1 MLATLKSL
9 FDEYKLQFS
18 TSPIVVASPRPSSG
32 LSHDKL
38 LGNFDSYTLRT
49 SSTQSKLSQL
59 ESYLAEVPLG
69 HNIQLDVLGYWQQSI
84 TKYPD
89 LALLARDLLTIPVS
103 TVASESA
110 FSIGGKIISPIRSSL
125 KPKTVQAL
133 VCVQDWRRD
142 EFDNPFDLECDAKL
156 CNETSDE
163 EEFDLDNNTCVF
175 D

>member
-1 MLATLKSL
+1 M
-9 FDEYKLQFS
+9 
-18 TSPIVVASPRPSSG
+18 
-32 LSHDKL
+32 
-38 LGNFDSYTLRT
+38 
-49 SSTQSKLSQL
+49 
-59 ESYLAEVPLG
+59 AEAPLG
-69 HNIQLDVLGYWQQSI
+69 HNIELDVLGYWQQSI

-133 VCVQDWRRD
+133 VSVQDWRRD
-142 EFDNPFDLECDAKL
+142 EFDNPLDLECDAIL

-163 EEFDLDNNTCVF
+163 EVFDLDDNTCVF